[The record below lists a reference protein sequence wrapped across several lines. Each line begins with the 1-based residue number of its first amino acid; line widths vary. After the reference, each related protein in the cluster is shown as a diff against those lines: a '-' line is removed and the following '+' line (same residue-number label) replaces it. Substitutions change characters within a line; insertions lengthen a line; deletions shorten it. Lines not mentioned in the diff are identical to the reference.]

1 MLFKKRFKKDH
12 QNNLEIRISEDER
25 HLLGDLINQLR
36 EVLLSTSAEGSVE
49 ASIRRLFPTAY
60 NDDPK
65 EDAEYQRLMR
75 DQLLEQRLQQLDRV
89 EDTLKAE
96 ILDDEQTTS
105 WLTVI
110 NDLRLVLGTKLDVSD
125 NDNFSPGDPDSP
137 DNQSF
142 AVYHYLGYLQGEFVE
157 ALSK

>member
-1 MLFKKRFKKDH
+1 
-12 QNNLEIRISEDER
+12 
-25 HLLGDLINQLR
+25 
-36 EVLLSTSAEGSVE
+36 
-49 ASIRRLFPTAY
+49 
-60 NDDPK
+60 
-65 EDAEYQRLMR
+65 MR

-110 NDLRLVLGTKLDVSD
+110 NDLRLVLGTKLDVSE